1 MIEVSGLTF
10 TYAKG
15 SEPAIAGL
23 DFAVERGEVFGFLG
37 PSGAGKSTT
46 QRILIGLLREY
57 QGQVTVLGKYLA
69 DWHSDYYESIGV
81 SPEFPN
87 HFLKLTALEN
97 LRYFSAL
104 YSRETQPPPD
114 LLAMVGLEDD
124 GPRLVSQ
131 YSKGMKQRLSVA
143 RSLLHNP
150 ELLFLDEPT
159 AGLDP
164 LNARR
169 IMDLIKD
176 QQKAGKTV
184 FLTTHNMTVAEELCD
199 RVAFITAGRIVLVDA
214 PRELKLRYG
223 QPTVRVEY
231 VMNGAATH
239 QDFAL
244 EGLGTNA
251 DFLSLLRT
259 GAVQT
264 IHTQEATLEAIFIQ
278 VTGRSLQ

>member
-1 MIEVSGLTF
+1 MIEVRSLTF
-10 TYAKG
+10 TYAQG
-15 SEPAIAGL
+15 SAPAIAGL
-23 DFAVERGEVFGFLG
+23 GRN
-37 PSGAGKSTT
+37 
-46 QRILIGLLREY
+46 
-57 QGQVTVLGKYLA
+57 LA
-69 DWHSDYYESIGV
+69 DWHSDYYELIGV

-104 YSRETQPPPD
+104 YSRATQPAAA

-124 GPRLVSQ
+124 GPMLVSQ

-143 RSLLHNP
+143 RALLHNP

-169 IMDLIKD
+169 IMDLIKE
-176 QQKAGKTV
+176 QQRAGKTI
-184 FLTTHNMTVAEELCD
+184 FLTTHNMTAAEELCD

-214 PRELKLRYG
+214 PRALKLRYG
-223 QPTVRVEY
+223 HPTVRVEHLTTPDLPNQPGTDGADRARHPT
-231 VMNGAATH
+231 NGAATH

-244 EGLGTNA
+244 EGLGHNV
-251 DFLSLLRT
+251 DFLRLLRT

-278 VTGRSLQ
+278 VTGQSLQ